1 MGNSNGHYIIVI
13 AFTGLAQLP
22 ENPVL
27 KEYVQSGVVEASPG
41 NSRSQ
46 EMRKFCV
53 LCPVNISLA
62 WN

>member
-22 ENPVL
+22 EKPVL

-46 EMRKFCV
+46 GMRKFCV
-53 LCPVNISLA
+53 LCPVNISLT
-62 WN
+62 